1 MSTTT
6 ATVQPL
12 RFSEKIGYGF
22 GDLASCLFWQTFT
35 VFLLFF
41 YTDVFGIAA
50 AAAGTM
56 IGVVRVIDLFADPVM
71 GMIGDR
77 TKTRWGKFRPYLLWV
92 ALPFGLIGFLTF
104 YSPDLSATGK
114 LTYAYITYGA
124 MMLVYTAINIPYGAL
139 MGVVT
144 PDSLERTKLSSYRFL
159 GAFTGN
165 IVVQTLTVWLVKH
178 FGAGNERLGFRY
190 TIGIYAVSAVV
201 LFLCTFAMTRE
212 RVLPPRDQKTS
223 LGRDLKDLLG
233 NRPWLVL
240 CAVGICAN
248 TWAVLKM
255 ASLVYFFKYH
265 LGDEAGLGLL
275 LFPEAGGFT
284 IWLQTHVPGVLK
296 LLRFLF
302 TGVGGFMFWGTA
314 FNILGVLAT
323 GWLTKKLGKRLL
335 YILATVGNIVTTAA
349 YYFAGPND
357 MTFLYVMNI
366 LGGFFSGPVSPLIW
380 AMFADTADYS
390 EWKTGRRATG
400 LIFSAGTFAQKMGWT
415 IGGTLAGLLL
425 GFYGFQAN
433 IAQSVGSLHGIRL
446 LVSLIPAGAAT
457 LAAIVMYFYMI
468 DEKKLKQIS
477 SDLAERRA
485 REAAAPVSA

>member
-56 IGVVRVIDLFADPVM
+56 IGVVRIIDLFADPVM

-165 IVVQTLTVWLVKH
+165 MIVQTFTVGLVKH
-178 FGAGNERLGFRY
+178 FGAGNDKLGYRY
-190 TIGIYAVSAVV
+190 AIGIYAVSAVL
-201 LFLCTFAMTRE
+201 LFLGTFSLTRE
-212 RVLPPRDQKTS
+212 RVLPPRDQRTS
-223 LGRDLKDLLG
+223 FSRDLKDLLG
-233 NRPWLVL
+233 NGPWLVL

-255 ASLVYFFKYH
+255 ASLVYFFKYYIGRETAVS
-265 LGDEAGLGLL
+265 L
-275 LFPEAGGFT
+275 
-284 IWLQTHVPGVLK
+284 
-296 LLRFLF
+296 
-302 TGVGGFMFWGTA
+302 FMFWGTV

-323 GWLTKKLGKRLL
+323 GWLTKMLGKRLL
-335 YILATVGNIVTTAA
+335 YIVATIGNIVTTAA

-380 AMFADTADYS
+380 AMFADSADYS

-400 LIFSAGTFAQKMGWT
+400 LVFSAGTFAQKMGWT

-433 IAQSVGSLHGIRL
+433 VAQSVGSLHGIRL
-446 LVSLIPAGAAT
+446 LVSLIPAVAAT

-468 DEKKLKQIS
+468 DEKKLEQIS

>member
-56 IGVVRVIDLFADPVM
+56 IGVVRIIDLFADPVM

-165 IVVQTLTVWLVKH
+165 MIVQTFTVGLVKH
-178 FGAGNERLGFRY
+178 FGAGNDKLGYRY
-190 TIGIYAVSAVV
+190 AIGIYAVSAVL
-201 LFLCTFAMTRE
+201 LFLGTFSLTRE
-212 RVLPPRDQKTS
+212 RVLPPGNQRTS
-223 LGRDLKDLLG
+223 LSRDLKDLLG
-233 NRPWLVL
+233 NGPWLVL

-255 ASLVYFFKYH
+255 ASLVYFFKYYI
-265 LGDEAGLGLL
+265 GNETAVS
-275 LFPEAGGFT
+275 
-284 IWLQTHVPGVLK
+284 I
-296 LLRFLF
+296 
-302 TGVGGFMFWGTA
+302 FMFWGTV

-335 YILATVGNIVTTAA
+335 YIVATIGNIVTTAA

-380 AMFADTADYS
+380 AMFADSADYS

-400 LIFSAGTFAQKMGWT
+400 LVFSAGTFAQKMGWT

-433 IAQSVGSLHGIRL
+433 VVQTIGSLHGIRL

-485 REAAAPVSA
+485 RRRPRP